1 MASVDATVVAD
12 QDDVDPTS
20 KMVKRNVT
28 EPAESDEGGLTLS
41 QPEVIYK
48 S

>member
-28 EPAESDEGGLTLS
+28 EPAGAETTGPELS
-41 QPEVIYK
+41 QPEVIHK